1 MKLLSKKLCSLGL
14 GGLLAFS
21 MVGCASTDNTSASAD
36 TDNTAAVVED

>member
-21 MVGCASTDNTSASAD
+21 MVGCSSDNSSASTDAAD
-36 TDNTAAVVED
+36 ATAES